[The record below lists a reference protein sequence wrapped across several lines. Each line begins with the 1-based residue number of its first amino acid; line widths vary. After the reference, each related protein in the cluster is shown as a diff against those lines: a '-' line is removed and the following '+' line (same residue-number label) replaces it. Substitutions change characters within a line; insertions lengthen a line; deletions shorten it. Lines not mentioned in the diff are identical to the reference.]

1 MWIVLESSLPPL
13 HGNAMQVG
21 ALQYRCATQLMR
33 ELTVDSFAETA
44 VLADS
49 VKHQGL
55 LDASLDFANLIRV
68 SFVVHSSPS

>member
-1 MWIVLESSLPPL
+1 MWIMLESSLPPL
-13 HGNAMQVG
+13 HGNAMQVC

-49 VKHQGL
+49 MKHQGL
-55 LDASLDFANLIRV
+55 LDAYLDFAILKTV
-68 SFVVHSSPS
+68 SFVRDSTPS